1 MFADS
6 LCDTHWDNRSHRVW
20 TTLFSF
26 GLQVMAVA
34 SLLAL
39 PFLYTQGLP
48 SFLSPPQLLAP
59 MARPTTTPQGD
70 TAPVRP
76 RRWANIVIAHPFV
89 YRRNDIS
96 HSLHPENPNVA
107 PPDINVGGSGGPG
120 YPTIEGFN
128 PIGSAPPLV
137 MPHSP
142 VPAHHPP
149 MSHMM
154 EGNLVHRVEP
164 VYPALA
170 RQTRIQ
176 GAVLLRAMIS
186 KNGEIEN
193 LQLLSGHPML
203 APAAIEAVRQWRY
216 RPYFLN
222 GDPVEVET
230 QVTVKF
236 TLSGG

>member
-6 LCDTHWDNRSHRVW
+6 LCDTRWDNRGW
-20 TTLFSF
+20 TSLVSF
-26 GLQVMAVA
+26 ALQAVA
-34 SLLAL
+34 VTILLAL

-48 SFLSPPQLLAP
+48 SILLQPRLLLPIAAP
-59 MARPTTTPQGD
+59 IAPHGDAAPTH
-70 TAPVRP
+70 P
-76 RRWANIVIAHPFV
+76 RRWTNIVIAHAFV

-96 HSLHPENPNVA
+96 HFPPHQENPNVA
-107 PPDINVGGSGGPG
+107 PPNINEGGSGGQG
-120 YPTIEGFN
+120 YPAIEGLN
-128 PIGSAPPLV
+128 PLGSALPIPMPLPTV
-137 MPHSP
+137 ATRHVLP
-142 VPAHHPP
+142 V
-149 MSHMM
+149 SHMM
-154 EGNLVHRVEP
+154 EGNLIHRIEP

-170 RQTRIQ
+170 RQARIQ
-176 GAVLLRAMIS
+176 GTVLLRATIS
-186 KNGEIEN
+186 KDGTIEN

-222 GDPVEVET
+222 GEPVEVET